1 MKLLNIK
8 LLVIAFVLLITGSAF
23 ASLSYDVTVDT
34 SSLNGQ
40 GGYLYLQYDPLNGL
54 ASTAT
59 VSNFATNGTL
69 GAQDTVDVVNGSA
82 VKGTLLSGS
91 VVFANTNGV
100 NDYNHAI
107 TFGNSLSFLL
117 SFNSTPGAP
126 AGGVS
131 TFSLGLFG
139 DALGS
144 TPLMNTNGGNTA
156 PGTVIDVNLQ
166 NDGTTSVDQY
176 VQQAT
181 ATPTPIPAAAYLF
194 GSGLLGLVGIRRK
207 AKN

>member
-1 MKLLNIK
+1 MRFMKLQLF
-8 LLVIAFVLLITGSAF
+8 VIVFVLMITGSAF
-23 ASLSYDVTVDT
+23 ASFSYDVTVDT

-40 GGYLYLQYDPLNGL
+40 GGYLYMQYDPLNGV

-59 VSNFATNGTL
+59 VSNFATDGTL

-117 SFNSTPGAP
+117 SFSSTPGAP

-139 DALGS
+139 DALGN
-144 TPLMNTNGGNTA
+144 TPLMNISGTNA
-156 PGTVIDVNLQ
+156 GTVIDVNLQ

-207 AKN
+207 ISS

>member
-82 VKGTLLSGS
+82 VTGTLPGS
-91 VVFANTNGV
+91 VTFANTNGV

-107 TFGNSLSFLL
+107 TFGSSLSFLL

>member
-1 MKLLNIK
+1 MKLQLF
-8 LLVIAFVLLITGSAF
+8 VIVFVLMITGSAF
-23 ASLSYDVTVDT
+23 ASFSYDVTVDT

-40 GGYLYLQYDPLNGL
+40 GGYLYMQYDPLNGV

-59 VSNFATNGTL
+59 VSNFATDGTL

-139 DALGS
+139 DALGN
-144 TPLMNTNGGNTA
+144 TPLMNISGTNA
-156 PGTVIDVNLQ
+156 GTVIDVNLQ

-207 AKN
+207 ISS